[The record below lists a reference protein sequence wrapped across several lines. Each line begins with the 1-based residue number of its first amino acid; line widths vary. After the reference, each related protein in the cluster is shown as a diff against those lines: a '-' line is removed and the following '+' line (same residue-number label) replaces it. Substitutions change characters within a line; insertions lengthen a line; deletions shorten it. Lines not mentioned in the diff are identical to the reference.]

1 MDDFVDSDDD
11 SAGTLPRSAKR
22 PHMTAS
28 SAARNSTVPPGARPG
43 WIYRIGND
51 TAESPKAPP
60 STTRGNF
67 GDSPQARSSSHQVTP
82 MRPLNKNTA
91 TRFTLSTAPRTTT
104 PFKAPSFLNTGPN
117 SSPVAS
123 RPSSVPRRTLGS
135 TRPSSTLARKTL
147 QAEWSKYADQLP
159 TCASK
164 PTGSSS
170 NASSRFEKRP
180 AQSEEERA
188 AHLEKIRNQAE
199 PEIVPVHQKRRL
211 GEEGDPS
218 SWLFG

>member
-1 MDDFVDSDDD
+1 MS
-11 SAGTLPRSAKR
+11 
-22 PHMTAS
+22 AS
-28 SAARNSTVPPGARPG
+28 STARNTTVPPGARPG
-43 WIYRIGND
+43 WIYRIQNN
-51 TAESPKAPP
+51 TAESPKATP
-60 STTRGNF
+60 SIIRGDLGN
-67 GDSPQARSSSHQVTP
+67 SPQARFPSHQVTP

-91 TRFTLSTAPRTTT
+91 TGSSLPTAPRTTT

-117 SSPVAS
+117 SCPVPS
-123 RPSSVPRRTLGS
+123 RPSSVSRRTLGS
-135 TRPSSTLARKTL
+135 TRPSSTLARQTL
-147 QAEWSKYADQLP
+147 QAEWSKYADQLQ
-159 TCASK
+159 TCASRPK
-164 PTGSSS
+164 ATSS
-170 NASSRFEKRP
+170 NTSSRFEKRP